1 MAGVAGRKAPLAGRL
16 FPDPAAFVDELELH
30 LTVKD
35 RDSVDE
41 LSSYAAGEERES
53 FALRALRI
61 GVLALRQARGQ
72 VDADLIQRETHRML
86 AGMQAQLSAHSAQI
100 QDKLAGSLKEYFDPE
115 SGRFHERVQQLVKQD
130 GELEQ
135 LLHRQIGSE
144 DSQLCKTLVSHFGQ
158 QSPLMKILDPK
169 DSEGLLQALGHTLTG
184 SRTTGW
190 RTSRGWT

>member
-30 LTVKD
+30 LTVTD

-100 QDKLAGSLKEYFDPE
+100 QGKCAAILEFDELIDLIHGARE
-115 SGRFHERVQQLVKQD
+115 SSHAPAQLNQHLPNGNVLPADQD
-130 GELEQ
+130 AKD
-135 LLHRQIGSE
+135 HRRLI
-144 DSQLCKTLVSHFGQ
+144 
-158 QSPLMKILDPK
+158 
-169 DSEGLLQALGHTLTG
+169 
-184 SRTTGW
+184 
-190 RTSRGWT
+190 